1 MALGNAPDRFGPVTR
16 LIHWLTAAAVLG
28 LLGLGTYVARMEVG
42 LGNLWLFGLH
52 KSLGLTVLA
61 LTLLRLAWHLA
72 SPPPPPIAG
81 PPFWQMRAARATHAA
96 FYALLIAVPLAGWI
110 GSSAS
115 GIDTVLF
122 GLWTHP
128 AVAPVSERIE
138 AAAFAAHGV
147 LTKLLLA
154 AVLLHVAGAVKR
166 VRAGD
171 GTLRRMVRGTA
182 GGRGGQTGRCA
193 ATAAPDRGRIDPRST
208 GD

>member
-1 MALGNAPDRFGPVTR
+1 MALANAADRMGLVTR

-28 LLGLGTYVARMEVG
+28 LLVLGSTIVRMEVG

-61 LTLLRLAWHLA
+61 LTLLRIAWHRA
-72 SPPPPPIAG
+72 SPPPPPIPG
-81 PPFWQMRAARATHAA
+81 PPPWQMRAARATHGAL
-96 FYALLIAVPLAGWI
+96 YALLIAVPVAGLV

-122 GLWTHP
+122 GRWTLP
-128 AVAPVSERIE
+128 PVAPVSERLE

-166 VRAGD
+166 GLARD
-171 GTLRRMVRGTA
+171 GTMRRMIGGTARATGRGTGRGTA
-182 GGRGGQTGRCA
+182 PA
-193 ATAAPDRGRIDPRST
+193 A

>member
-1 MALGNAPDRFGPVTR
+1 MALANAPDSFGLITR
-16 LIHWLTAAAVLG
+16 LLHWLTAAAVLG
-28 LLGLGTYVARMEVG
+28 LLGLGSYIARMEVG
-42 LGNLWLFGLH
+42 LSNLWLFGLH

-61 LTLLRLAWHLA
+61 LTLLRLAWHRA
-72 SPPPPPIAG
+72 SPPPPPIPG
-81 PPFWQMRAARATHAA
+81 PPPWQMRAARATHAA
-96 FYALLIAVPLAGWI
+96 LYALLIAVPVAGWV

-122 GLWTHP
+122 GRWTLP
-128 AVAPVSERIE
+128 PVAPVSEPLE

-154 AVLLHVAGAVKR
+154 VVLLHVAGAVAR
-166 VRAGD
+166 GLGRD

-182 GGRGGQTGRCA
+182 GGPGRD
-193 ATAAPDRGRIDPRST
+193 AAPAA